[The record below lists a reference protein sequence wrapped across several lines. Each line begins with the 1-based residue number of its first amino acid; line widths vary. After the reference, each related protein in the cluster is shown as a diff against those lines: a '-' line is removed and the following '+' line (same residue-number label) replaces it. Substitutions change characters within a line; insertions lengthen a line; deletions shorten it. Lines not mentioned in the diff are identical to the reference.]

1 MSIVPTLL
9 PGPLLAAGAQAS
21 VPALILQAGLF
32 SKLVL
37 ATLTMMSIV
46 SWAVIWDRARLLAR
60 TNRADEAFLRAFR
73 QSRTLG
79 EARLLAAQHPA
90 SVLARLAVTGLDGL
104 GHAAAAGEGTEAAP
118 IELAARAMQRARV
131 EEMDR
136 LERHVSLLATIGSV
150 APFLGLMGTVW
161 GVMDAFLNIGVQG
174 SASLI
179 VVAPGIAEALIATLF
194 GLGAAIPAVIGYNT
208 LVSRGRTIDNRAA
221 AFVTEFADAV
231 WRQGA
236 GAATAAEPRRREAGA

>member
-1 MSIVPTLL
+1 VSIVPALL
-9 PGPLLAAGAQAS
+9 PGSLLGVVAQAS
-21 VPALILQAGLF
+21 VPALIVQAGLF
-32 SKLVL
+32 AKLVL
-37 ATLTMMSIV
+37 AALTLMSIV
-46 SWAVIWDRARLLAR
+46 SWAVIWDRARLLRR
-60 TNRADEAFLRAFR
+60 TTRADEAFLRAFR
-73 QSRTLG
+73 QARTLG
-79 EARLLAAQHPA
+79 EGRLLAAQHPQ
-90 SVLARLAVTGLDGL
+90 SVLARMAVTGLDGI
-104 GHAAAAGEGTEAAP
+104 GRAGGAGMEATDGAP
-118 IELAARAMQRARV
+118 IELAARAMQRDRV

-136 LERHVSLLATIGSV
+136 LERHVSMLATIGSV

-208 LVSRGRTIDNRAA
+208 LVSRARTIDNRAA

-231 WRQGA
+231 WRQENPA
-236 GAATAAEPRRREAGA
+236 AAEPRRREAGA